1 MQCLITSCRERK
13 CELPKLTEKVE
24 AAIAAEDPEVAVERV
39 HHSHAKQL
47 TEETAKLID
56 KLWKDKAIAEAFKKR
71 QELKIHVPTNAEYY
85 FENVLRFA
93 EAEFT
98 PSFED
103 IMMSKLKTTGVQE
116 ARFES
121 DVSQILW

>member
-1 MQCLITSCRERK
+1 
-13 CELPKLTEKVE
+13 LTEKVE
-24 AAIAAEDPEVAVERV
+24 AAIAAEDPEVSVTLTLLTRQ
-39 HHSHAKQL
+39 QL

-85 FENVLRFA
+85 FENVIRFA
-93 EAEFT
+93 EPDFI

-121 DVSQILW
+121 DVCSFLACL